1 MAVPIYS
8 HPDRLQFTVSF
19 GQEIVFIVHNLCVN
33 GTVLQL
39 KNVLK
44 YWPYFAENLW
54 RSLEFIFSSAGIL
67 VFSLDIPFFI
77 CHIFGPR
84 VFRIFFFLFSGS
96 NRIHFFRWLVL
107 FHFFISSFSFGENV
121 FRAQFLTCLCKSCT
135 FSNTYPQSSQDGIFS
150 DSICTLWIR
159 AVVVPD
165 GLNFPFGWWTAFSH
179 VWVLGLLSW
188 KWSNLSVLFGFIVFK
203 MFVRMRRCLGVVSFK
218 SISKYP

>member
-19 GQEIVFIVHNLCVN
+19 GQEIVYIVHNLCVN
-33 GTVLQL
+33 WTVLQL

-67 VFSLDIPFFI
+67 VFSLDRPFLFV
-77 CHIFGPR
+77 IFLVPE
-84 VFRIFFFLFSGS
+84 FFVPFSSFFSGS
-96 NRIHFFRWLVL
+96 KRIHFFRWLVL
-107 FHFFISSFSFGENV
+107 FHFFISPFSFGENV
-121 FRAQFLTCLCKSCT
+121 FRALFLTCLCKSCT

-150 DSICTLWIR
+150 DSICMLWIR

-165 GLNFPFGWWTAFSH
+165 GLNFPFGWWTASSH

-188 KWSNLSVLFGFIVFK
+188 KWSNLSVLFGFIVFM